1 MRAGWIQTLP
11 AFGEPAANLA
21 AVAAVIDEAVA
32 AGRAADLWVLPELFA
47 TGYVFADRDEARRLC
62 ESVPD
67 GPTVSGLIALAG
79 RAGCAFV
86 AGVAERSPDG
96 RLFNAAVAVDG
107 TGLRARY
114 RKAHVFGDER
124 RWSSPG
130 DLPFPVVDLAG
141 ARVGIMIC
149 FDWRFPETAR
159 TLALAGAQIIAH
171 PSNLVLPHCPDA
183 MVTRALENGV
193 FTVTCD
199 RVGTEER
206 AGMRAAFIGR
216 SRVIGPDGVV
226 LSEGPSDRP
235 AWDVVEFD
243 PTRADDKRLAGG
255 NDILAD
261 RRTDLYRL

>member
-1 MRAGWIQTLP
+1 
-11 AFGEPAANLA
+11 
-21 AVAAVIDEAVA
+21 
-32 AGRAADLWVLPELFA
+32 
-47 TGYVFADRDEARRLC
+47 
-62 ESVPD
+62 
-67 GPTVSGLIALAG
+67 
-79 RAGCAFV
+79 
-86 AGVAERSPDG
+86 
-96 RLFNAAVAVDG
+96 
-107 TGLRARY
+107 
-114 RKAHVFGDER
+114 
-124 RWSSPG
+124 
-130 DLPFPVVDLAG
+130 
-141 ARVGIMIC
+141 
-149 FDWRFPETAR
+149 
-159 TLALAGAQIIAH
+159 
-171 PSNLVLPHCPDA
+171 